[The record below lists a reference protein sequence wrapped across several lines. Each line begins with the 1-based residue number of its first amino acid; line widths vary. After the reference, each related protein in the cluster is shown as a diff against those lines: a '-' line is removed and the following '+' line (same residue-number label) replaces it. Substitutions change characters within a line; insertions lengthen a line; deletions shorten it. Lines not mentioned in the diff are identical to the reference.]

1 MPVYVLSM
9 QIVCNVSQLACGM
22 DNLNVHVSY
31 GYCLIVG
38 IMNYVSH
45 IHNCFSSFLY
55 FFFLTLFSVHLK
67 VCTQASCVYT
77 VYSNIVK
84 Y

>member
-38 IMNYVSH
+38 IMNYHIYTIVLVVSC
-45 IHNCFSSFLY
+45 IFSF
-55 FFFLTLFSVHLK
+55 
-67 VCTQASCVYT
+67 
-77 VYSNIVK
+77 
-84 Y
+84 